1 MTSESMALN
10 VSVPCAESSQRETE
24 AAVAPDPLAFS
35 VARVLL
41 VAGLIGAPLA
51 FGAVITWAWMALGLV
66 ACFALFLWATGSV
79 WQARL
84 ELVWSPLYVPLA
96 MSFLLGLTQYW
107 ARLPLDRFETR
118 QALVL
123 LGADLLFF
131 FLAAQLFAGA
141 SSRTWGLFGSIV
153 LLFAGSLGLFAIL
166 QIASGT
172 SQIYGMV
179 DTPGDVHFGPYVNP
193 NHYAGLMEMLVPVAV
208 LYIVGRYRRSSV
220 AALVSLAVIATVAVA
235 ALLLSGSRG
244 GLLALFAEMTLV
256 LALLGWGARTAE
268 KRRLAKAVA
277 ATILAAMLLF
287 FWVDSGRASKHL
299 GLILNVKS
307 PDWVDKSR
315 KSFALDSLRMWR
327 DHLVLGVGL
336 GNFETA
342 YPGFQSLP
350 TDLWIDHAH
359 DDYLEAA
366 AEMGLVGAVLILS
379 ALALFFRLAFQD
391 LRHGLRCEGGWIR
404 LGAAIG
410 CCGLLV
416 HSFFDFNLHIPANAA
431 WFATLAG
438 LATTGEQSS
447 NSRQSPLRQARA
459 AYQISKP
466 ES

>member
-1 MTSESMALN
+1 MTSGRIAPNLSVASVESIEVGARRQSELA
-10 VSVPCAESSQRETE
+10 AEP
-24 AAVAPDPLAFS
+24 VPLAFS

-41 VAGLIGAPLA
+41 VAALIAAPLA
-51 FGAVITWAWMALGLV
+51 FGAVITGAWVALGLV
-66 ACFALFLWATGSV
+66 ASLALFLWATGSV
-79 WQARL
+79 WKGRL
-84 ELVWSPLYVPLA
+84 ELVWSPLYIPLA
-96 MSFLLGLTQYW
+96 TFLLLGLAQYW
-107 ARLPLDRFETR
+107 AQLPLDRFETR
-118 QALVL
+118 QALLL
-123 LGADLLFF
+123 LGTDLTFF
-131 FLAAQLFAGA
+131 FLAAQLFASA
-141 SSRTWGLFGSIV
+141 DSRTWRLFGPTV
-153 LLFAGSLGLFAIL
+153 LLFAGLLGLFAIL

-172 SQIYGMV
+172 AQIYGMV
-179 DTPGDVHFGPYVNP
+179 DTPGNLHFGPYVNP

-208 LYIVGRYRRSSV
+208 LYIVGRHRRSS
-220 AALVSLAVIATVAVA
+220 AASLLVLAVIATVAVA

-244 GLLALFAEMTLV
+244 GLLALFTEMTLV

-277 ATILAAMLLF
+277 ATIAAAMLLF
-287 FWVDSGRASKHL
+287 SWVDSGRASKHL

-307 PDWVDKSR
+307 PDWVDSSR

-342 YPGFQSLP
+342 YPGYQSLP
-350 TDLWIDHAH
+350 SDLWIDHAH
-359 DDYLEAA
+359 NDYLEAA
-366 AEMGLVGAVLILS
+366 AETGLVGTVLILS

-391 LRHGLRCEGGWIR
+391 LHYRLRSEGGWIR

-447 NSRQSPLRQARA
+447 NSRRSPWPQTRA
-459 AYQISKP
+459 AY
-466 ES
+466 

>member
-1 MTSESMALN
+1 MTSARIAPNLSVASVESF
-10 VSVPCAESSQRETE
+10 E
-24 AAVAPDPLAFS
+24 VAPRRQSELAAEPVPLAFS

-41 VAGLIGAPLA
+41 VAALIGAPLA
-51 FGAVITWAWMALGLV
+51 FGAVITGAWVALGLV
-66 ACFALFLWATGSV
+66 ASLALFLWATGSV
-79 WQARL
+79 WKGRL
-84 ELVWSPLYVPLA
+84 ELVWSPLYIPLA
-96 MSFLLGLTQYW
+96 TFLLLGLAQYW
-107 ARLPLDRFETR
+107 AQLPLDRFETR
-118 QALVL
+118 QALLL
-123 LGADLLFF
+123 LGTDLTFF
-131 FLAAQLFAGA
+131 FLAAPLFASA
-141 SSRTWGLFGSIV
+141 DSRTWRLFGPTV
-153 LLFAGSLGLFAIL
+153 LLFAGLLGLFAIL

-172 SQIYGMV
+172 AQIYGMV
-179 DTPGDVHFGPYVNP
+179 DTPGNLHFGPYVNP

-208 LYIVGRYRRSSV
+208 LYIVGRHRRSS
-220 AALVSLAVIATVAVA
+220 AASLLVLAVIATVAVA

-244 GLLALFAEMTLV
+244 GLLALFTEMTLV

-277 ATILAAMLLF
+277 ATIAAAMLLF
-287 FWVDSGRASKHL
+287 SWVDSGRASKHL

-307 PDWVDKSR
+307 PDWVDSSR

-342 YPGFQSLP
+342 YPGYQSLP
-350 TDLWIDHAH
+350 SDLWIDHAH
-359 DDYLEAA
+359 NDYLEAA
-366 AEMGLVGAVLILS
+366 AETGLVGTVLILS

-391 LRHGLRCEGGWIR
+391 LHYRLRSEGGWIR

-447 NSRQSPLRQARA
+447 NSRRSPWPQTRA
-459 AYQISKP
+459 AY
-466 ES
+466 